1 MPIYY
6 FIYAAIAIS
15 GVLFLLRYFIGKKA
29 SLSTQLFLQG
39 LHAEN
44 NGDYEAAA
52 VTYESALV
60 EIKKGRFN
68 SSLQKK
74 ILEKLKVLQLV
85 IDYQNDQNFI
95 RTNKAR

>member
-1 MPIYY
+1 MPVYY
-6 FIYAAIAIS
+6 FIYAAITL
-15 GVLFLLRYFIGKKA
+15 GCVLFLLRHFIVKTA
-29 SLSTQLFLQG
+29 SLPTQLYVQG

-68 SSLQKK
+68 SALQKK
-74 ILEKLKVLQLV
+74 ILEKLKVLHLV
-85 IDYQNDQNFI
+85 IDYQNDQNFT
-95 RTNKAR
+95 RTNKTR